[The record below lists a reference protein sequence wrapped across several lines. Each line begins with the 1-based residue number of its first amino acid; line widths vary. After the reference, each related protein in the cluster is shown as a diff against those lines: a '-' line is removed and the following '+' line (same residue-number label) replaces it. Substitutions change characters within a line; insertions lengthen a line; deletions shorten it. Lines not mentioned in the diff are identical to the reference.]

1 MILEVPITVNIM
13 DVILLLAIII
23 IYVAIV
29 DRFEKLER
37 EIDEVRDHMKRQ
49 Q

>member
-29 DRFEKLER
+29 DRFDKLER
-37 EIDEVRDHMKRQ
+37 HIDELRDHMKRQ